1 MNYIIGYPIAI
12 IAIILVILLSII
24 AMPLTM
30 ILHIFMVNS
39 FKEYLQ
45 KNGKYFYQVGYSI
58 DQTAN
63 VILKY
68 PANAILIKNGGYLFG
83 NADETISA
91 ALGKNQI
98 WGTLT
103 WSGWVLCKFLDLID
117 PNHCKKAALDPTNNG
132 GKIVTIGAILDLKN
146 KTEDDIKKAA

>member
-1 MNYIIGYPIAI
+1 MNYIIGYPVAI
-12 IAIILVILLSII
+12 IAIIFVVILSAI
-24 AMPLTM
+24 AIPTTM
-30 ILHIFMVNS
+30 ILHIFMVKN

-68 PANAILIKNGGYLFG
+68 PANAILIKSCGYLFG
-83 NADETISA
+83 NPDETISS
-91 ALGKNQI
+91 ALGKNKI

-103 WSGWVLCKFLDLID
+103 WSGWALCKFLDLID
-117 PNHCKKAALDPTNNG
+117 PNHCIKAALDPTNNN
-132 GKIVTIGAILDLKN
+132 GKTVTVEMILELKEN
-146 KTEDDIKKAA
+146 KKAA